1 MDDPLIWVRAIHF
14 GATMMVMGG
23 VFFSVFIAAPAM
35 RGRDNTGIAARVR
48 FRLAITGWIS
58 LVVTVLSGAVWLVLQ
73 AERMSE
79 LSLGQVFQQGAVW
92 TVLSETDFG
101 YAWMVRLVMAGLLA
115 AMLPR
120 LGPAWGSRSRPLSAA
135 AIAVS
140 AGLIGTLAWAGHGA
154 AGSDIEGAVHLAADI
169 LHLIA
174 AAAWGGALIPLA
186 LLLHAVRRD
195 PAEPSVVIS
204 CKAVLRFS
212 PLGILS
218 VGTLVATG
226 IVNTWM
232 LAGSMPALTG
242 TDYGRLL
249 LLKVV
254 LFLVMLS
261 FGAINRLWLTPHLV
275 HAANA
280 AATANALRQIE
291 RNSLIEAGL
300 AAIII
305 AIVALLGTLPP
316 GLEDLALE

>member
-23 VFFSVFIAAPAM
+23 VFFRVFIAMPAM
-35 RGRDNTGIAARVR
+35 RGRDDTGIAARVG
-48 FRLAITGWIS
+48 FQLVLIGWFS
-58 LVVTVLSGAVWLVLQ
+58 VAVTVVSGAAWLVLQ

-79 LSLGQVFQQGAVW
+79 LSLGQVLQQGAIW

-101 YAWMVRLVMAGLLA
+101 YAWMARLVMAGLLA

-120 LGPAWGSRSRPLSAA
+120 LGPSRWIKSLRLGAVV
-135 AIAVS
+135 VS

-154 AGSDIEGAVHLAADI
+154 AGSDVEGAVHLGADI

-174 AAAWGGALIPLA
+174 AAAWGGGLIPLA
-186 LLLHAVRRD
+186 LLLNAARRD
-195 PAEPSVVIS
+195 PVEASTAIART
-204 CKAVLRFS
+204 AVLRFS
-212 PLGILS
+212 PLGVLS

-226 IVNTWM
+226 VVNTWV
-232 LAGSMPALTG
+232 LAGSVPALLD

-249 LLKVV
+249 LVKVA
-254 LFLVMLS
+254 LFLAMLS

-275 HAANA
+275 HASNASA
-280 AATANALRQIE
+280 AADALRQIE
-291 RNSLIEAGL
+291 RNSLIETGL

-305 AIVALLGTLPP
+305 AIVGLLGTMPP
-316 GLEDLALE
+316 GLEDLSFD

>member
-1 MDDPLIWVRAIHF
+1 LDDPLIWVRAIHF

-23 VFFSVFIAAPAM
+23 VFFSAFIAMPAM
-35 RGRDNTGIAARVR
+35 RGRDDSGIAARVR
-48 FRLAITGWIS
+48 FRLALIGWIS
-58 LVVTVLSGAVWLVLQ
+58 LAVTILTGAAWLVLQ
-73 AERMSE
+73 AEQMSE

-101 YAWMVRLVMAGLLA
+101 YAWMARLVMAGLLA

-120 LGPAWGSRSRPLSAA
+120 LGPSRWANSRRLSAA
-135 AIAVS
+135 AIMVS

-154 AGSDIEGAVHLAADI
+154 AGSDTEGAVHLAADI

-174 AAAWGGALIPLA
+174 AAAWGGALVPLA
-186 LLLHAVRRD
+186 LLLHATRCD
-195 PAEPSVVIS
+195 PGEASAAIART
-204 CKAVLRFS
+204 AVLRFS

-226 IVNTWM
+226 AVNTWL
-232 LAGSMPALTG
+232 LAGSVPALLD

-249 LLKVV
+249 LVKVA

-275 HAANA
+275 HAGSPSAVA
-280 AATANALRQIE
+280 DALRQIE
-291 RNSLIEAGL
+291 RNSLIETGL

-316 GLEDLALE
+316 GLEALE

>member
-1 MDDPLIWVRAIHF
+1 MDDPLIWVRVIHF
-14 GATMMVMGG
+14 AATMMVTGG
-23 VFFSVFIAAPAM
+23 VFFHAFVAEPAFQTVDDT
-35 RGRDNTGIAARVR
+35 RVAARVR
-48 FRLAITGWIS
+48 FRLALIGWIV
-58 LVVTVLSGAVWLVLQ
+58 LAVTVLSGGAWLVLQ
-73 AERMSE
+73 TEQMSE
-79 LSLGQVFQQGAVW
+79 LSLGQVLQQDALW

-115 AMLPR
+115 AMLSWR
-120 LGPAWGSRSRPLSAA
+120 GPAPWRESLRLSAA
-135 AIAVS
+135 VAAS
-140 AGLIGTLAWAGHGA
+140 AGLVGTLAWAGHGA

-186 LLLHAVRRD
+186 LLLHTARRD
-195 PAEPSVVIS
+195 PVESSAVIAR
-204 CKAVLRFS
+204 KAVLRFS

-226 IVNTWM
+226 AVNTWV
-232 LAGSMPALTG
+232 LAGSVQALIG

-249 LLKVV
+249 LVKVA

-261 FGAINRLWLTPHLV
+261 FGAVNRLWLTPHLAPV
-275 HAANA
+275 ASAS
-280 AATANALRQIE
+280 ATAAALRQIE
-291 RNSLIEAGL
+291 RNSMIEAGL

-316 GLEDLALE
+316 GLEDQAIN

>member
-23 VFFSVFIAAPAM
+23 VFFSVFIAVPAM
-35 RGRDNTGIAARVR
+35 RGRDDTGIAARVR

-58 LVVTVLSGAVWLVLQ
+58 LAVTVLSGAAWLILQ
-73 AERMSE
+73 TERMSE

-101 YAWMVRLVMAGLLA
+101 SAWMARLVMAFVLA

-120 LGPAWGSRSRPLSAA
+120 LGPSTWTRSRRLSAA
-135 AIAVS
+135 GIVVS

-154 AGSDIEGAVHLAADI
+154 AGSDIEGAVHLAADV

-174 AAAWGGALIPLA
+174 AAAWGGALVPLA
-186 LLLHAVRRD
+186 LLLHAARCD
-195 PAEPSVVIS
+195 PGEASAAIART
-204 CKAVLRFS
+204 AVLRFS

-218 VGTLVATG
+218 VGTLVVTG
-226 IVNTWM
+226 AANTWE
-232 LAGSMPALTG
+232 LAGSVPALLD

-249 LLKVV
+249 LVKVA

-261 FGAINRLWLTPHLV
+261 FGAINRLWLTPHLA

-280 AATANALRQIE
+280 SAAADALRQIE
-291 RNSLIEAGL
+291 RNSLIETGL

>member
-1 MDDPLIWVRAIHF
+1 LDDPLIWVRAIHF

-23 VFFSVFIAAPAM
+23 VFFSAFIAAHAM
-35 RGRDNTGIAARVR
+35 RGRDVSGIAARVR
-48 FRLAITGWIS
+48 FRLAMTGWIS
-58 LVVTVLSGAVWLVLQ
+58 LAVTVVSGAAWLVLQ
-73 AERMSE
+73 TERMSE

-101 YAWMVRLVMAGLLA
+101 YAWMLRLVMAGLLA

-120 LGPAWGSRSRPLSAA
+120 LGPSPWTRSRPLSAA
-135 AIAVS
+135 AIVVS

-174 AAAWGGALIPLA
+174 AAAWGGALVPFA
-186 LLLHAVRRD
+186 LLLHATRRD
-195 PAEPSVVIS
+195 PVEASAAIART
-204 CKAVLRFS
+204 AVLRFS

-218 VGTLVATG
+218 VGTLMATG
-226 IVNTWM
+226 AVNTWV
-232 LAGSMPALTG
+232 LAGSVPALLD

-249 LLKVV
+249 LVKVA

-261 FGAINRLWLTPHLV
+261 FGAINRLWLTPHLA

-280 AATANALRQIE
+280 SAAADALRQIE
-291 RNSLIEAGL
+291 RNSLIETGL

-316 GLEDLALE
+316 GLEALD

>member
-1 MDDPLIWVRAIHF
+1 LDEPLIWVRAVHF

-23 VFFSVFIAAPAM
+23 VSFSAFIAAPAM
-35 RGRDNTGIAARVR
+35 RGRDDTGIAARVR
-48 FRLAITGWIS
+48 FRLAMIGWIS
-58 LVVTVLSGAVWLVLQ
+58 LAVTVLSGAAWLVLQ

-115 AMLPR
+115 AMLPW
-120 LGPAWGSRSRPLSAA
+120 LGPSRRTWLCCLSAA

-140 AGLIGTLAWAGHGA
+140 AGLTGTLAWAGHGA
-154 AGSDIEGAVHLAADI
+154 AGSDIEGAIHLASDI

-174 AAAWGGALIPLA
+174 AAAWGGALVPLA
-186 LLLHAVRRD
+186 LLLHAARRD
-195 PAEPSVVIS
+195 PGEASAVIART
-204 CKAVLRFS
+204 AVLRFS

-226 IVNTWM
+226 ALNTWV
-232 LAGSMPALTG
+232 LAGSVPALVG

-249 LLKVV
+249 LVKVA

-261 FGAINRLWLTPHLV
+261 FGAINRLWLTPHLA
-275 HAANA
+275 HAASASA
-280 AATANALRQIE
+280 AADALRQIE

-305 AIVALLGTLPP
+305 AIVGLLGTLPP
-316 GLEDLALE
+316 GVEDQAFN

>member
-1 MDDPLIWVRAIHF
+1 LNEPLVWVRAIHF

-23 VFFSVFIAAPAM
+23 VLFHAFIAGPAF
-35 RGRDNTGIAARVR
+35 RAVDDTRVAARVR
-48 FRLAITGWIS
+48 ARLSILAWIV
-58 LVVTVLSGAVWLVLQ
+58 LAVTVLSGAAWLVLQ
-73 AERMSE
+73 AEQMSE

-101 YAWMVRLVMAGLLA
+101 YAWMVRLALAGLLA

-120 LGPAWGSRSRPLSAA
+120 LGPARWERSRPLSAA

-195 PAEPSVVIS
+195 PAETSVVIS
-204 CKAVLRFS
+204 CKAVMRFS

-226 IVNTWM
+226 VVNTWM
-232 LAGSMPALTG
+232 LAGSVPALTG

-249 LLKVV
+249 LVKVA

-261 FGAINRLWLTPHLV
+261 FGAINRLWHTPHLV

-300 AAIII
+300 AAVII
-305 AIVALLGTLPP
+305 AVVGLLGTMPP
-316 GLEDLALE
+316 GLEDLAID

>member
-1 MDDPLIWVRAIHF
+1 LDDPLIWVRAIHF
-14 GATMMVMGG
+14 GATMMVMGS
-23 VFFSVFIAAPAM
+23 VFFIAFIAAPAM
-35 RGRDNTGIAARVR
+35 RGRDDTSFAARLR
-48 FRLAITGWIS
+48 FRLAMTGWLS
-58 LVVTVLSGAVWLVLQ
+58 LAVMVVTGAAWLVLQ

-79 LSLGQVFQQGAVW
+79 LSLEQVFRQGAVW

-101 YAWMVRLVMAGLLA
+101 YAWMLRLVLAGLLA

-120 LGPAWGSRSRPLSAA
+120 LGPARRSGSRLLSTA
-135 AIAVS
+135 AIVVS
-140 AGLIGTLAWAGHGA
+140 AGLIGALAWAGHGA
-154 AGSDIEGAVHLAADI
+154 AGSDIEGGVHLAADI

-186 LLLHAVRRD
+186 LLLHAARRD

-212 PLGILS
+212 PLGIVS

-226 IVNTWM
+226 VVNTWM
-232 LAGSMPALTG
+232 LAGSLPALTG

-249 LLKVV
+249 LVKVA

-261 FGAINRLWLTPHLV
+261 FGAVNRLWLTPHLV
-275 HAANA
+275 HAPSA
-280 AATANALRQIE
+280 AATTKALRQIE

-300 AAIII
+300 AAFIIL
-305 AIVALLGTLPP
+305 IVALLGTLPP
-316 GLEDLALE
+316 GLEDLALN

>member
-1 MDDPLIWVRAIHF
+1 LDDPLIWVRAIHF

-23 VFFSVFIAAPAM
+23 VFFGAFIAAPAL
-35 RGRDNTGIAARVR
+35 RGRDDTGIAARVR
-48 FRLAITGWIS
+48 FRLAMIGWIS
-58 LVVTVLSGAVWLVLQ
+58 LAVAVLSGAAWLVLQ
-73 AERMSE
+73 AERMSQ

-115 AMLPR
+115 AMLPWLDASQR
-120 LGPAWGSRSRPLSAA
+120 ARSRRLSAA

-154 AGSDIEGAVHLAADI
+154 AGSDIEGAVHLVSDI

-186 LLLHAVRRD
+186 LLLHAARRD
-195 PAEPSVVIS
+195 PGEASAVIARA
-204 CKAVLRFS
+204 AVLRFS

-226 IVNTWM
+226 AVNTWV
-232 LAGSMPALTG
+232 LAGSVPALVG

-249 LLKVV
+249 LAKVA

-261 FGAINRLWLTPHLV
+261 FGAINRLWLTPHLA
-275 HAANA
+275 HAASA
-280 AATANALRQIE
+280 SATADALRQIE
-291 RNSLIEAGL
+291 RNSLLEAGL

-316 GLEDLALE
+316 GLEDQAFN